1 MTTMA
6 STKTTTKT
14 SKTLHAWELC
24 MNPLRGLTK
33 PQIDSMLQQARCG
46 NDMRLQ
52 IAF

>member
-1 MTTMA
+1 MTTKMA
-6 STKTTTKT
+6 STKT